1 MKIDPHVHCRDG
13 QESYKETIAHV
24 FTLCDQQ
31 GVDMIFDMPNTSPPL
46 LAEAD
51 LERRLALVPRAA
63 RGRYKTFIGATADPD
78 QLRQATELARTHHAE
93 VAGLKLYAGPSVG
106 SLAVS
111 DTPAQAL
118 VYRVLTECGYTGVL
132 AVHCEK
138 AALLRKIFDPAQP
151 GTHGAARPPA
161 AEVASINDQVD
172 CARAAGFRGTLHI
185 CHVSSAAALD
195 AIRRARQAAPGPA
208 MAITCGVTPHHL
220 LWSEERMREP
230 AGLLYKVNPP
240 LRPAA
245 DTAALRNALKLG
257 EINWIE
263 SDHAPHAL
271 CEKLFP
277 PYASGF
283 PSLCLYRRLVGEM
296 LPAWG
301 LDTATINKVT
311 GGNIRQVFQMEP

>member
-1 MKIDPHVHCRDG
+1 
-13 QESYKETIAHV
+13 
-24 FTLCDQQ
+24 
-31 GVDMIFDMPNTSPPL
+31 MIFDMPNTSPPL

-63 RGRYKTFIGATADPD
+63 CGRYKTFIGATADPE
-78 QLRQATELARTHHAE
+78 QLRHAAVLARTHHAE

-106 SLAVS
+106 SLAVGE
-111 DTPAQAL
+111 TAAQSL
-118 VYRVLTECGYTGVL
+118 VYRVLAECGYTGVL

-138 AALLRKIFDPAQP
+138 SALLREIFDPSQP
-151 GTHGAARPPA
+151 ATHGAARPPA
-161 AEVASINDQVD
+161 AEVESIRDQVD

-185 CHVSSAAALD
+185 CHVSTAAALD
-195 AIRRARQAAPGPA
+195 AIRRARGAQDRPA
-208 MAITCGVTPHHL
+208 LNITCGVTPHHL

-240 LRPAA
+240 LRTGA
-245 DTAALRNALKLG
+245 DTAALRAALKLG

-271 CEKLFP
+271 CEKLYP

-283 PSLCLYRRLVGEM
+283 PSLCLYRRLVEEM

-301 LDTATINKVT
+301 LNAETINKAT
-311 GGNIRQVFQMEP
+311 GGNIRQVFQMET